1 MEAKYWSSARA
12 TGSTLVCVAED
23 AMLSEAERNENTE
36 SVGDDG
42 RGDDPRLNDRLRGE
56 TLEPAFTARFGED

>member
-1 MEAKYWSSARA
+1 
-12 TGSTLVCVAED
+12 
-23 AMLSEAERNENTE
+23 MLSEAEWNENTE

-42 RGDDPRLNDRLRGE
+42 RGDDPRLNDRLRGA